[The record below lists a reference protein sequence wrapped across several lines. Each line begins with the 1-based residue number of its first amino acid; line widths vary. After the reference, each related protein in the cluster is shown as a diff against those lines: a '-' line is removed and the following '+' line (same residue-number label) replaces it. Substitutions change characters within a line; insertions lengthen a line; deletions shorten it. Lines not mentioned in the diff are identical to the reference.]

1 MVDII
6 HQRGKQGDTPPSGL
20 QIELASGGGTFSHS
34 GLLSAFPCPVLG
46 SNVEIKSM
54 ATAKSQKSTITRD
67 ELLERARALV
77 PFLAEKADETER
89 SRTMLPEVQERLTEA
104 GLFRIMQTPHLGG
117 YGLDLTTH
125 LAVAGELARGCGS
138 TAWIQSLIGSQ
149 NSHIGWYP
157 PETQEE
163 VRATE
168 APLFVGLVMGPP
180 EIAERVDGGVRL
192 NGRWPYVSGADQA
205 TWLMLSA
212 RDPDDHARVLT
223 CLLPQ
228 ADGRIE
234 DDWFAM
240 GLRGTGSKSVFLDN
254 LFVPDHRVL
263 CFRET
268 EQHGAPGAA
277 VNPGSLYIG
286 APNSVI
292 FAMVVAAPAIGLAAC
307 AIDAYK
313 DRLKSRW
320 SARMP
325 SAQTEWPASQARLGR
340 AKARWIVARESLLRN
355 ADALTT
361 QIVQGEKVTVAHRT
375 FYRMAVVEVVS
386 QCTDIVYDL
395 FCDAGT
401 GAALDGSVLQ
411 RAFRDIH
418 TLRSHFMIMPDIAA
432 ENTGRVELD
441 MDPKPP
447 YAGG

>member
-1 MVDII
+1 MGSDIEYE
-6 HQRGKQGDTPPSGL
+6 G
-20 QIELASGGGTFSHS
+20 
-34 GLLSAFPCPVLG
+34 
-46 SNVEIKSM
+46 M
-54 ATAKSQKSTITRD
+54 ATAKSQQAQMTRD
-67 ELLERARALV
+67 ELLARARALV
-77 PFLAEKADETER
+77 PFLADKADETER
-89 SRTMLPEVQERLTEA
+89 NRTMLPDVHERLTEA
-104 GLFRIMQTPHLGG
+104 GLFRIMQTPHHGG

-125 LAVAGELARGCGS
+125 LAVAAELARGCGS
-138 TAWIQSLIGSQ
+138 TSWIQSLIGNQ
-149 NSHIGWYP
+149 NSHVSWYT
-157 PETQEE
+157 PEAQEE

-168 APLFVGLVMGPP
+168 APLFAGLVMGPP
-180 EIAERVDGGVRL
+180 EIAVRVEGGVRL
-192 NGRWPYVSGADQA
+192 TGRWPYVSGVDQA
-205 TWLMLSA
+205 TWLTLSA

-223 CLLPQ
+223 CLLPR
-228 ADGRIE
+228 ADGQID

-240 GLRGTGSKSVFLDN
+240 GLRGTGSKSVLLDN

-263 CFRET
+263 CFREA
-268 EQHGAPGAA
+268 ELKGAPGAA
-277 VNPGSLYIG
+277 ANPDSLYIG
-286 APNSVI
+286 APNSII
-292 FAMVVAAPAIGLAAC
+292 FSMVVAAPAIGLAAC

-340 AKARWIVARESLLRN
+340 AKARWVVARDSLLRN
-355 ADALTT
+355 ADALTA
-361 QIVQGEKVTVAHRT
+361 QIEQGETVTVERRV

-401 GAALDGSVLQ
+401 GATLDGSVLQ

-432 ENTGRVELD
+432 ENTGRVQLG
-441 MDPKPP
+441 MDPNPP

>member
-1 MVDII
+1 M
-6 HQRGKQGDTPPSGL
+6 
-20 QIELASGGGTFSHS
+20 
-34 GLLSAFPCPVLG
+34 G
-46 SNVEIKSM
+46 SDVGHERM
-54 ATAKSQKSTITRD
+54 ATAKSQQSPVTRD
-67 ELLERARALV
+67 ELLARARALV
-77 PFLAEKADETER
+77 PYLAEKADETER
-89 SRTMLPEVQERLTEA
+89 NRTMLPDVHERLTEA
-104 GLFRIMQTPHLGG
+104 GLFRIMQTPLHGG
-117 YGLDLTTH
+117 YGLDLTAQ
-125 LAVAGELARGCGS
+125 LAVAAELARGCGS
-138 TAWIQSLIGSQ
+138 TAWIQSLIGNQ
-149 NSHIGWYP
+149 NSHVSWYTP
-157 PETQEE
+157 QAQEE
-163 VRATE
+163 VRATQ
-168 APLFVGLVMGPP
+168 APLFAGLVMGPP
-180 EIAERVDGGVRL
+180 EIAERVDGGVKL

-223 CLLPQ
+223 CLLPR
-228 ADGRIE
+228 ADGQID

-240 GLRGTGSKSVFLDN
+240 GLRGTGSKSVLLNN

-263 CFRET
+263 CFREA
-268 EQHGAPGAA
+268 EQNGAPGSA

-286 APNSVI
+286 APNSIV
-292 FAMVVAAPAIGLAAC
+292 FSMVVAAPAIGLAAC

-340 AKARWIVARESLLRN
+340 AKARWVVARDSLLCN
-355 ADALTT
+355 ADALTA
-361 QIVQGEKVTVAHRT
+361 QIERGEIVTVEQRV

-401 GAALDGSVLQ
+401 GVTLDGSVLQ

-432 ENTGRVELD
+432 ENAGRVQLD